1 MVMRMQFDYIIVG
14 AGSSGCVL
22 ANRLSADPACRVLLL
37 EAGGKGDSFF
47 VSMPAG
53 FGKTANEPG
62 HSWHYFSAPEPGL
75 GHRPM
80 LLPRG
85 KGLGGSSNINGL
97 LYVRGQ
103 ADDYDTWSQLGAT
116 GWGWADVLP
125 YFRRSEAHLGE
136 AGPLHGRDGELAVS
150 ETQFRDT
157 TNAAVIKGFGQI
169 GVPHNADFNGSAQF
183 GAGHYQMTMRA
194 GRRCSAADAFLRPV
208 MNRPNLTVL
217 TGVSVQRVLIENGA
231 ATGAVF
237 LQGGETRTALAARE
251 VILSAGAYHS
261 PKLLMLSGIGP
272 AADLQAAGISPV
284 VDRGAVGANL
294 QDHYVV
300 PMSWELRPGVFSF
313 NRELGGLRL
322 VWNVL
327 RYLAQRDGPMTIPAA
342 QTGAFVKSDPALDR
356 PDIQFHCLPVSGDIK
371 AAAEGAKGKLSAFPG
386 LTLAPCMLRPE
397 SRGRVRLA
405 GPDPEAVPDI
415 VHNYLVAAEDCR
427 LTLRGMALA
436 RDLAASPALASL
448 ILREDAPGA
457 EADNEEA
464 LLDYARRLGSTGYHP
479 VGTCRM
485 GSDDD
490 AVVDPQLRVRGVER
504 LRVIDA
510 SVMPRL
516 VSGNTNA
523 AAIMIGEKGADLI
536 LKGAAQ

>member
-1 MVMRMQFDYIIVG
+1 MRMHFDYIVIG
-14 AGSSGCVL
+14 AGSAGCVL
-22 ANRLSADPACRVLLL
+22 VNRLSTDPACRVLVL
-37 EAGGKGDSFF
+37 EAGGSGDSFF

-75 GHRPM
+75 GNRPM

-125 YFRRSEAHLGE
+125 YFRRGEGHLGDG
-136 AGPLHGRDGELAVS
+136 GPLHGRDGELAVS
-150 ETQFRDT
+150 ETLFRDS
-157 TNAAVIKGFGQI
+157 TNSAVIEGFGQI
-169 GVPHNADFNGSAQF
+169 GVPHNPDFNGPDQF

-217 TGVSVQRVLIENGA
+217 TGVTVQRVLIEDGA
-231 ATGAVF
+231 AKGAVF
-237 LQGGETRTALAARE
+237 TQAGATQTAMAARE

-272 AADLQAAGISPV
+272 AADLKAAGIAPLI
-284 VDRGAVGANL
+284 DRAAVGGNL

-327 RYLAQRDGPMTIPAA
+327 RYLARRDGPMTIPAA

-356 PDIQFHCLPVSGDIK
+356 PDIQFHCLPVSGDVK
-371 AAAEGAKGKLSAFPG
+371 AAAEGGKGKLSAFPG
-386 LTLAPCMLRPE
+386 LTLAPCVLRPE
-397 SRGRVRLA
+397 SRGRVVLA
-405 GPDPEAVPDI
+405 GPDPDAVPEI
-415 VHNYLVAAEDCR
+415 VHNYLVAPEDCR
-427 LTLRGMALA
+427 LTLRGMAMA

-448 ILREDAPGA
+448 IRCEDAPGA
-457 EADNEEA
+457 EADSEAA
-464 LLDYARRLGSTGYHP
+464 LLDYARRFGSTGYHP

-485 GSDDD
+485 GSDAE

-523 AAIMIGEKGADLI
+523 AAIMIGEKGADLV
-536 LKGAAQ
+536 LKGA

>member
-1 MVMRMQFDYIIVG
+1 MTIRMEFDYIIVG
-14 AGSSGCVL
+14 AGSAGCVL
-22 ANRLSADPACRVLLL
+22 ANRLSANPACRVLLL

-75 GHRPM
+75 GNRAM

-125 YFRRSEAHLGE
+125 YFRRSEANLG
-136 AGPLHGRDGELAVS
+136 AVGPLHGRDGELAVS
-150 ETQFRDT
+150 DTRFRDS
-157 TNAAVIKGFGQI
+157 TNAAVIEGFGQI
-169 GVPHNADFNGSAQF
+169 GVPANPDFNGMQQF
-183 GAGHYQMTMRA
+183 GAGHYQTTTRD

-217 TGVSVQRVLIENGA
+217 TGVSVQRVLIEG
-231 ATGAVF
+231 
-237 LQGGETRTALAARE
+237 LTASGVEFRDGSGLRSARARRE
-251 VILSAGAYHS
+251 VVLSGGTYHS

-272 AADLQAAGISPV
+272 AADLQAAGIIPL
-284 VDRGAVGANL
+284 VDIGAVGGNL

-300 PMSWELRPGVFSF
+300 PMSWELQPGVFSF

-327 RYLAQRDGPMTIPAA
+327 RYLARRDGPMTIPAA

-386 LTLAPCMLRPE
+386 LTLAPCVLRPE
-397 SRGRVRLA
+397 SRGRVTLA
-405 GPDPEAVPDI
+405 GPDPEAVPQI
-415 VHNYLVAAEDCR
+415 VHNYLVEAEDRR
-427 LTLRGMALA
+427 LTLRGMAMA
-436 RDLAASPALASL
+436 RELAAAPVLAALVR
-448 ILREDAPGA
+448 REDAPGA
-457 EADNEEA
+457 EADSDEA
-464 LLDYARRLGSTGYHP
+464 MLDYARRFGSTGYHP

-485 GSDDD
+485 GSDAQ

-536 LKGAAQ
+536 LGAA

>member
-1 MVMRMQFDYIIVG
+1 MLLRMEFDYIIVG
-14 AGSSGCVL
+14 AGSAGCVL

-37 EAGGKGDSFF
+37 EAGGRGDSFF

-62 HSWHYFSAPEPGL
+62 HSWHYFSAAEPGL
-75 GHRPM
+75 GNRQM

-97 LYVRGQ
+97 LYIRGQ
-103 ADDYDTWSQLGAT
+103 AEDFDTWSQLGAI
-116 GWGWADVLP
+116 GWGWSDVLP

-136 AGPLHGRDGELAVS
+136 GSALHGSEGELAVS
-150 ETQFRDT
+150 DTQFRDS
-157 TNAAVIKGFGQI
+157 TNAAVIAGFEQI
-169 GVPHNADFNGSAQF
+169 GVPFNPDFNGPEQF
-183 GAGHYQMTMRA
+183 GSGHYQTTTRD

-208 MNRPNLTVL
+208 LNRPNLTVM
-217 TGVSVQRVLIENGA
+217 TGVSVQRVLTEGLI
-231 ATGAVF
+231 ATGVEYITAGQ
-237 LQGGETRTALAARE
+237 LRTASARRE

-272 AADLQAAGISPV
+272 SADLKRVGITPLI
-284 VDRGAVGANL
+284 DREAVGGNL

-300 PMSWELRPGVFSF
+300 PMSWELQPGVFSF

-327 RYLAQRDGPMTIPAA
+327 RYLAQRTGPMTIPAA

-356 PDIQFHCLPVSGDIK
+356 PDLQFHCLPVSGDIK

-386 LTLAPCMLRPE
+386 LTLAPCVLRPE
-397 SRGRVRLA
+397 SRGRVTLA
-405 GPDPEAVPDI
+405 GPDPEAVPRI
-415 VHNYLVAAEDCR
+415 VHNYLLAQEDCG
-427 LTLRGMALA
+427 LTLRGMAMA
-436 RDLAASPALASL
+436 RELAASPALSGL
-448 ILREDAPGA
+448 IRREDAPGA
-457 EADNEEA
+457 DADSDDA
-464 LLDYARRLGSTGYHP
+464 LLDYARRFGSTGYHP

-485 GSDDD
+485 GSDAD

-523 AAIMIGEKGADLI
+523 AAIMIGEKGADLV
-536 LKGAAQ
+536 LARA